1 MPDFLKKANKRAAE
15 VCEADEVAIAA
26 LFVRPQ
32 SGDGTK
38 RLGAPGGT
46 LGRVAPLADST
57 SDEAADAN
65 TPASL
70 FSHNAVLVLTGQR
83 LLVFGHGS
91 LTGRVREL
99 VGEVA
104 LSDIR
109 AMTLDAPPF
118 GESGPASLSIEF
130 ADGSSVSAT
139 PGSRRKQFVD
149 TFEDLAQ
156 PA

>member
-1 MPDFLKKANKRAAE
+1 MPDFLKKANKRAAA

-26 LFVRPQ
+26 LFIRPQ
-32 SGDGTK
+32 NSDGTK

-46 LGRVAPLADST
+46 LGKMAPLADPT
-57 SDEAADAN
+57 GNDAADAD

-70 FSHNAVLVLTGQR
+70 FSRNAVLVLTGQR
-83 LLVFGHGS
+83 LLVFAHGS

-104 LSDIR
+104 ISDIR
-109 AMTLDAPPF
+109 AMTLDAPPL
-118 GESGPASLSIEF
+118 GEGGPASLSIEF
-130 ADGSSVSAT
+130 ADGTSISAT

-149 TFEDLAQ
+149 TFEELTQ